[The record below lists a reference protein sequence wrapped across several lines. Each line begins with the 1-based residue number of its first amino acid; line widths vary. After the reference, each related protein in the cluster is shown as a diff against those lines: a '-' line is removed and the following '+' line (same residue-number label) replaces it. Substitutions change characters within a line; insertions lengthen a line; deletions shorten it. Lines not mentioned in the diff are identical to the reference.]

1 MSFPRIVL
9 VQNSKLQPQLIQSG
23 RVVHLDGTYSTS
35 EGFTTYQVS
44 VKTAANRLVTVA
56 RFVCSCDT
64 TTSVAAGLDAVRRWC
79 GTGPT
84 GGDCLAPQYLVTDN
98 SSVGTIVHSAQR
110 TIGPIAMHGIVTV
123 RPFLVLLAFAVVAWS
138 EPAACRRVFP
148 KAAVLLCW
156 THFSWNLF
164 AEASA
169 AGKDGFANEVVD
181 QVKKQTLLY
190 PDKDGTNLE
199 QFLLIV
205 RQLYNMCRLS
215 AFPQPGRY
223 NLDAVQRE
231 LRGMQQ
237 DSESETAWACSK
249 GCR

>member
-1 MSFPRIVL
+1 MSFPRIVR

-79 GTGPT
+79 GTGPN

-123 RPFLVLLAFAVVAWS
+123 TPFLAFAVVACPGVS
-138 EPAACRRVFP
+138 TGGLPSGLSKSGCVA
-148 KAAVLLCW
+148 LLDSFQLEFVRGSQC
-156 THFSWNLF
+156 SW
-164 AEASA
+164 
-169 AGKDGFANEVVD
+169 
-181 QVKKQTLLY
+181 
-190 PDKDGTNLE
+190 
-199 QFLLIV
+199 
-205 RQLYNMCRLS
+205 
-215 AFPQPGRY
+215 
-223 NLDAVQRE
+223 QR
-231 LRGMQQ
+231 
-237 DSESETAWACSK
+237 
-249 GCR
+249 